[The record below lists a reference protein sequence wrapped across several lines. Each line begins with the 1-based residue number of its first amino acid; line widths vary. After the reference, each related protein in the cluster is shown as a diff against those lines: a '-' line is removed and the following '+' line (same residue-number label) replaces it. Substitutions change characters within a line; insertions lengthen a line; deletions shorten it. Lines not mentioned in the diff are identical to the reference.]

1 MGTKYSPILKDVLS
15 KSCIDKETLY
25 GEFLKSVRRKGRVED
40 LAIAKALDIPM
51 DDDVQINQSKTGI
64 TGWPLVSL
72 LLGGGGLSAWLI
84 SSLASSPLPSL
95 VPSPSQGVDAPAVQV
110 EMFYRDPEKGLIP
123 IPGAADPAGGAV
135 P

>member
-1 MGTKYSPILKDVLS
+1 MAAKYSPVIKTCL
-15 KSCIDKETLY
+15 DKETLY
-25 GEFLKSVRRKGRVED
+25 GEFLKSMRRKGRVED

-51 DDDVQINQSKTGI
+51 DDDVQINQSRTGI

-84 SSLASSPLPSL
+84 SSLMTSSIHPQL
-95 VPSPSQGVDAPAVQV
+95 VDPPAVDSPAVQV
-110 EMFYRDPEKGLIP
+110 ELFYRDPERGLIP
-123 IPGAADPAGGAV
+123 IPGAADPAGGTV

>member
-64 TGWPLVSL
+64 TGSF
-72 LLGGGGLSAWLI
+72 G
-84 SSLASSPLPSL
+84 
-95 VPSPSQGVDAPAVQV
+95 VPCDVACSNV
-110 EMFYRDPEKGLIP
+110 
-123 IPGAADPAGGAV
+123 
-135 P
+135 